1 MHSLEIRTR
10 FFICFC
16 RFLNILT
23 LEGLISCSGWGNRA
37 LEAGGTGGWPAA
49 GGTLGGDELYKEKRR
64 EPAWPAAARALARGH
79 EYLRKRVRTLLGKP
93 S

>member
-1 MHSLEIRTR
+1 M
-10 FFICFC
+10 
-16 RFLNILT
+16 LT

-37 LEAGGTGGWPAA
+37 LEAGGTGGWPGA

-64 EPAWPAAARALARGH
+64 EPAWPAAARQPAGSHR
-79 EYLRKRVRTLLGKP
+79 YLRQRVRTLLGKP